1 MFSSRRKAPNIYGAL
16 IATCAKRL
24 AYTVRFNLCDKP
36 KREGL
41 LFPSSEPEPE
51 AQRERVCGFPESHSL
66 KKAELEF
73 QLGRLDSRAN
83 VSNQQATVHLY
94 TSQSFLA

>member
-1 MFSSRRKAPNIYGAL
+1 MFSSRRKVPNIYGAL

-51 AQRERVCGFPESHSL
+51 AQRVCGFPESHSL

-73 QLGRLDSRAN
+73 QLGRLDSRVNA
-83 VSNQQATVHLY
+83 SNQQATVHLY